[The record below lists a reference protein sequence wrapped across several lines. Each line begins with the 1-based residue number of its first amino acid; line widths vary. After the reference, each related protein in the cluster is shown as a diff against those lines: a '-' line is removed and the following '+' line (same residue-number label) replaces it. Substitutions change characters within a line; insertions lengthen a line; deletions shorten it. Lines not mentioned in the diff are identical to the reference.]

1 MSRMVW
7 VAVGAVGGIYAYRR
21 GQRALDEAKARGFVG
36 NVQVAAGT
44 AASVANG
51 VSKVAALAAGQPA
64 QPVVVE
70 YQSIAE
76 LPETVQVTHVRRTSL
91 ARKQKNAPATA
102 LRLAPLNPEAVVD
115 VRELRA
121 KVG

>member
-1 MSRMVW
+1 MSRVMW

-44 AASVANG
+44 AASVAQG

-64 QPVVVE
+64 TP
-70 YQSIAE
+70 SRSTMS
-76 LPETVQVTHVRRTSL
+76 P
-91 ARKQKNAPATA
+91 
-102 LRLAPLNPEAVVD
+102 PLNCPQACRSPGAAHGTQSATEAGPSD
-115 VRELRA
+115 RSAPRSTQSR
-121 KVG
+121 

>member
-1 MSRMVW
+1 MW

-44 AASVANG
+44 AASVAQG

-64 QPVVVE
+64 TPVAVDYE
-70 YQSIAE
+70 SAAE
-76 LPETVQVTHVRRTSL
+76 LPASVQVTPVRRTAL
-91 ARKQKNAPATA
+91 NRRQTRVPATA
-102 LRLAPLNPEAVVD
+102 LRLEALNPDDVVD
-115 VRELRA
+115 VREMHSRA
-121 KVG
+121 G